1 MCKLAICSAP
11 VTPRSAWI
19 PSVSSGDA
27 TQEESAPD
35 TLRSPVSAD
44 VSGERPI
51 VVTIAEE
58 SIGVT
63 IDRMLDSVQ
72 LQARINP
79 RYSMHLPFQPIPRH
93 VLWQNSIARLRA
105 NETAGILN
113 SVIRT
118 QALRYLSQEP
128 SLTPNEVAAKI
139 AAAHLFDANDEED
152 IANILALGS
161 YLRGAWTKLAQ

>member
-1 MCKLAICSAP
+1 MCKLSLSP
-11 VTPRSAWI
+11 VSPRSAWI
-19 PSVSSGDA
+19 PSVSSDA
-27 TQEESAPD
+27 TQEEGAPD

-79 RYSMHLPFQPIPRH
+79 RYSMQLQ
-93 VLWQNSIARLRA
+93 ARVNPDSDGA
-105 NETAGILN
+105 
-113 SVIRT
+113 
-118 QALRYLSQEP
+118 RYLYDTVWAERV
-128 SLTPNEVAAKI
+128 E
-139 AAAHLFDANDEED
+139 
-152 IANILALGS
+152 
-161 YLRGAWTKLAQ
+161 R